1 MRKWN
6 DQKLIE
12 IFRNKN
18 DKIHEWVTIEQ
29 FLNQLSI
36 LNVTREINDYN
47 RFT

>member
-1 MRKWN
+1 MREWN
-6 DQKLIE
+6 KQKLIG

-18 DKIHEWVTIEQ
+18 DKIREWVTMEQ

-36 LNVTREINDYN
+36 LNVTRGINNYD

>member
-6 DQKLIE
+6 EWKLIE

-18 DKIHEWVTIEQ
+18 DKIHEWVIVE
-29 FLNQLSI
+29 FLNQLNI
-36 LNVTREINDYN
+36 LNVTREINNYD

>member
-6 DQKLIE
+6 EWKLIE

-18 DKIHEWVTIEQ
+18 DKICEWVIVE
-29 FLNQLSI
+29 FLNQLNI
-36 LNVTREINDYN
+36 LNVTREINNYD

>member
-6 DQKLIE
+6 EWKLIE

-18 DKIHEWVTIEQ
+18 DKIREWVTVE
-29 FLNQLSI
+29 FLNQLNI
-36 LNVTREINDYN
+36 LNVTREINNYD